1 MGRRPSTKT
10 QLELIDAEIRAA
22 RKRPR
27 TTSASIAKL
36 LKLRQAE
43 LDRLAA
49 LGINAEA
56 FTKENE
62 SPKRPESAQAANET
76 SEASLFSGLI
86 RNESE
91 PEAVRIAN
99 MPEQAEADSS
109 LSEMSSHQE
118 DKRLTRSE
126 AISSVMSKTSPEA
139 QQKLRF
145 QFVDSKGV
153 AYGDVLTWMCT
164 IDRNPSG
171 KTIRHIEGSTKAHH
185 ALINPETG
193 RWVGFDGKDV
203 PSNPEIARRER
214 ISSAHAD
221 RVARERLERELPVVK
236 IPRFGVYDVA
246 KIWGPR
252 ENYGLP
258 ALEAPQQRGQFDY
271 SSGELTR
278 QQEQDQE
285 IRRQFEADTSARM
298 SNPWAARGD

>member
-1 MGRRPSTKT
+1 M
-10 QLELIDAEIRAA
+10 IDVEIRAA

-49 LGINAEA
+49 LGVNAEA
-56 FTKENE
+56 VTKEKQ
-62 SPKRPESAQAANET
+62 SPKQPESGQVANQIA
-76 SEASLFSGLI
+76 EASLFSGLI

-91 PEAVRIAN
+91 PEPVCRVN
-99 MPEQAEADSS
+99 MPEDDKQDSS
-109 LSEMSSHQE
+109 VSEMSAHQE

-126 AISSVMSKTSPEA
+126 AISLVMSKTSSES
-139 QQKLRF
+139 QQKVRF

-185 ALINPETG
+185 ALINPETE

-203 PSNPEIARRER
+203 PSNPELARRER
-214 ISSAHAD
+214 ISSAHAE
-221 RVARERLERELPVVK
+221 RVAHERLERELPVLK
-236 IPRFGVYDVA
+236 IPRFGFYDVA

-252 ENYGLP
+252 SDYGLP
-258 ALEAPQQRGQFDY
+258 ELERPQAGGQFDY
-271 SSGELTR
+271 SSGTLSR
-278 QQEQDQE
+278 QQEQNEE
-285 IRRQFEADTSARM
+285 IRRQFEADASARM